1 LSSIAGTP
9 QYCEC
14 YTYVVFN
21 FLEFI
26 MLITNPNTLKQA
38 LANIR
43 LESLSLSQDVKFLLD
58 KALTE
63 PTITTTQILELL
75 RGK

>member
-1 LSSIAGTP
+1 
-9 QYCEC
+9 
-14 YTYVVFN
+14 
-21 FLEFI
+21 